1 MKPCRYHRVF
11 AVAAVL
17 AVLLGAACGGSED
30 PAGPGSR
37 PDPNDRP
44 VLYVAHAGG
53 RDKAGR
59 LSAYEIDPA
68 SGALSTIAG
77 SPVTLGTVAPP
88 GRVETSN
95 PQALAA
101 HPKRPF
107 VYVPAAFGGLWGAR
121 LDGQS
126 GALSLM
132 LDAPFVTGEP
142 AFAAVESSGRFLY
155 SADPALDVIR
165 GLAIEP
171 TTGLLQANR
180 SLDVRSADLNN
191 ASNVAATPDG
201 RYLYATSAPDGN
213 GLILWGF
220 TIDSQSGALGS
231 PLKLRLD
238 GEGSVVDMVIHPNGR
253 VLYTLHPG
261 RIRVFVIDAAGAL
274 TPVTGS
280 PFPAAGPFLR
290 MALAPSGRHAYV
302 VSGGDNSLST
312 YAVDARS
319 GALSPQ
325 GAAIPTRGEMPWAV
339 AVEPRG
345 RFVYVANR
353 QSATIAVW
361 RVDAATGALTPA
373 LENPL
378 ATAPGPSALA
388 IGEAPAR

>member
-1 MKPCRYHRVF
+1 MKPCRDHRVF

-17 AVLLGAACGGSED
+17 AALLGAACGGSED
-30 PAGPGSR
+30 AAGPGSR

-44 VLYVAHAGG
+44 VLYVAHGSG
-53 RDKAGR
+53 RDRAGR

-88 GRVETSN
+88 GRAETAN

-121 LDGQS
+121 LDSQS

-155 SADPALDVIR
+155 TADPALEVIR
-165 GLAIEP
+165 GLAIDA

-180 SLDVRSADLNN
+180 NLDVRSADLNN

-213 GLILWGF
+213 GVFLWAF

-231 PLKLRLD
+231 LLKLRLD
-238 GEGSVVDMVIHPNGR
+238 EGNVVDLVIHPNGR

-261 RIRVFVIDAAGAL
+261 RIRAFAIDAAGAL
-274 TPVTGS
+274 TPVAGS
-280 PFPAAGPFLR
+280 PFPAAGPFLH

-302 VSGGDNSLST
+302 ASGGDNSLAT
-312 YAVDARS
+312 YAVDATS

-325 GAAIPTRGEMPWAV
+325 GAAIPTRGERPWAV
-339 AVEPRG
+339 VVEPRG
-345 RFVYVANR
+345 RFVYVANSR
-353 QSATIAVW
+353 SDTIAVW
-361 RVDAATGALTPA
+361 RVDAATGSLTPA

-378 ATAPGPSALA
+378 ATASGPSALA
-388 IGEAPAR
+388 IGEALAH